1 MRRIYRLL
9 LERILELFP
18 DKATN
23 IVYHYT
29 GLDTFM
35 KLTRP
40 NGDFQCTYFEDLS
53 DGKEF
58 YAGLKCLTD
67 FWRSHGGS
75 PEVMK
80 EGLLFQ
86 MLDGK
91 VGDESKCGG
100 NFRPWTMSFSAAVDN
115 TIMWQCY
122 TDRQAGGYAIGFDSG
137 ALIEKIESCH
147 CVANSSWT
155 LISFLPCIYV
165 AVDNMPHCKSG
176 KGFVYAK
183 AGADDD
189 VKVQKLIK
197 YVLNDLAK
205 DLEKTLMSK
214 DDSRNTQEEVKVAN
228 TARVILE
235 MTLASIFK
243 HKDFS
248 HEKEW
253 RLVVQ
258 PIDISGLL
266 SDDNS
271 DVCPIGYVGG
281 KWRIA
286 SGVYGLSSKMFSGDC
301 KSGGTNTGSLSDLIR
316 DIVVSPHGEQH
327 ILLQIAA
334 SRIRA
339 RQCNA
344 ILRPS
349 SSPYKGM

>member
-29 GLDTFM
+29 GIDIFM
-35 KLTRP
+35 KLTRR
-40 NGDFQCTYFEDLS
+40 NGDFRCTYFEDLS

-75 PEVMK
+75 PKVVK
-80 EGLLFQ
+80 EDLLFR
-86 MLDGK
+86 MLAGK
-91 VGDESKCGG
+91 VGDESRCGG

-122 TDRQAGGYAIGFDSG
+122 TDRQIGGCAIGFDCE
-137 ALIEKIESCH
+137 ALIDKIESCQ
-147 CVANSSWT
+147 CMANSSWA

-165 AVDNMPHCKSG
+165 AVDNVPHCKSG
-176 KGFVYAK
+176 KMSEYDKV
-183 AGADDD
+183 GADDGA
-189 VKVQKLIK
+189 KVHKLIK

-214 DDSRNTQEEVKVAN
+214 DDGRNTQEGVKVAN
-228 TARVILE
+228 TARVVLE

-248 HEKEW
+248 HEKE
-253 RLVVQ
+253 
-258 PIDISGLL
+258 
-266 SDDNS
+266 
-271 DVCPIGYVGG
+271 
-281 KWRIA
+281 
-286 SGVYGLSSKMFSGDC
+286 
-301 KSGGTNTGSLSDLIR
+301 
-316 DIVVSPHGEQH
+316 
-327 ILLQIAA
+327 
-334 SRIRA
+334 
-339 RQCNA
+339 
-344 ILRPS
+344 
-349 SSPYKGM
+349 

>member
-18 DKATN
+18 DKKTD

-29 GLDTFM
+29 SIDTFW
-35 KLTRP
+35 KLTKP
-40 NGDFQCTYFEDLS
+40 DGDFKCTYFESLS

-75 PEVMK
+75 PKVVK
-80 EGLLFQ
+80 EDLLFQ

-100 NFRPWTMSFSAAVDN
+100 NLRPWTMSFSAAVDN

-122 TDRQAGGYAIGFDSG
+122 TDRQAGGYAIGFDCE
-137 ALIEKIESCH
+137 ALIDKIESYQYM
-147 CVANSSWT
+147 ANSSWT
-155 LISFLPCIYV
+155 LLTFLPCIYV
-165 AVDNMPHCKSG
+165 AVDDIPHCESG
-176 KGFVYAK
+176 KLSECNK
-183 AGADDD
+183 LGADDD
-189 VKVQKLIK
+189 AKVQKLIN
-197 YVLNDLAK
+197 YVLDDLAK
-205 DLEKTLMSK
+205 ELEKVLRSK
-214 DDSRNTQEEVKVAN
+214 DDNRNTHEIVKVAN

-253 RLVVQ
+253 RLVTQ
-258 PIDISGLL
+258 PIDMTGLL

-271 DVCPIGYVGG
+271 DKCPIGYVGN

-286 SGVYGLSSKMFSGDC
+286 TGVFGRSKEMFSADFSSAGT
-301 KSGGTNTGSLSDLIR
+301 KSVALTDFIR
-316 DIVVSPHGEQH
+316 DIVVSPHGESQM
-327 ILLQIAA
+327 LFQIAS
-334 SRIRA
+334 SRLKA

-344 ILRPS
+344 ILRSS